1 MAFLLPDNIPSRSGI
16 PNRLR
21 QTARALKVHTPEEMT
36 VWLREADNGSPYLV
50 LLDPDAGIM
59 VIDAPRL
66 LARSQSRGQKNR
78 IFNRSRKRQGRV
90 FDSFEMLRI
99 PEEISKQAIEL
110 KRGLDET
117 SIRNLPVECVLAV
130 PDRDKDEGSVDQ
142 LSRTDRE
149 LPVLWQTDFQ
159 KDRLTGA
166 LRNILRGGQHP
177 PLQQQEQNRV
187 RAVVNPEIILARQRI
202 ENLPLFQDPETA
214 PEDVIHV
221 MDREQE
227 RVAEHLGFGY
237 RVLRGVAG
245 SGKTLVL
252 VYRARYLR
260 RLWSE
265 CRILVLCFNR
275 VLANALETM
284 LEIDENLDENLQVIN
299 IDRLAWNLAEQGN
312 RGNHKRSA
320 RSGRYANQSRSH
332 RSDRPGAPADHTQ
345 SADQPNS
352 DSVSVYDQRILEA
365 REAAK
370 NLPDSQRYDMVLVD
384 EAQDFDHS
392 RLDLAYTMLKPDR
405 LVSNPKSPD
414 RDNFVV
420 AFDVAQNVYRRNGAR
435 WNPPGL
441 DALGRRRTARGRS
454 SVFRKNYRNTREIL
468 EFAMNFLA
476 GSREW
481 KETSVDSNDP
491 AALVP
496 PEAARR
502 SGPLPH
508 LTAHRDLRGEAESI
522 ASRVAGLLTGGTDAE
537 DIIVMYGCYQL
548 ETELRQAFSRRDLPY
563 FHIQERNEKGWLI
576 NRDKAVCV
584 RGKVRASTLSGI
596 KGLEFSRVFI
606 GGVNQIRIPDVDEQ
620 DQLQTA
626 KSYLYVAMT
635 RARDEL
641 YITMSGGGEIGG
653 ILKEAERLSG

>member
-16 PNRLR
+16 PTRLR

-36 VWLREADNGSPYLV
+36 VWLREADNGSQYLV

-59 VIDAPRL
+59 VIDTPRL
-66 LARSQSRGQKNR
+66 PARSQSRAQKNR
-78 IFNRSRKRQGRV
+78 IFNRIRKRQGRV

-99 PEEISKQAIEL
+99 PEEISKQVIEL

-149 LPVLWQTDFQ
+149 LPILWQTDFQ
-159 KDRLTGA
+159 EDRLTGA
-166 LRNILRGGQHP
+166 LRNILGGGQHH

-202 ENLPLFQDPETA
+202 ENLPLFQYPETA

-227 RVAEHLGFGY
+227 RVAEHLGSGY

-252 VYRARYLR
+252 VHRARYLR
-260 RLWSE
+260 RLWPE
-265 CRILVLCFNR
+265 YRILVLCYNR
-275 VLANALETM
+275 VLANALETK
-284 LEIDENLDENLQVIN
+284 LEIDENLHVIN
-299 IDRLAWNLAEQGN
+299 IDKLAWKLAKQGN
-312 RGNHKRSA
+312 RSKHKRSA
-320 RSGRYANQSRSH
+320 QSGRYANQSRSH
-332 RSDRPGAPADHTQ
+332 RSDRPGAPADHTR
-345 SADQPNS
+345 SADQSSS
-352 DSVSVYDQRILEA
+352 DSVSAYDQRILEA
-365 REAAK
+365 REVAK

-481 KETSVDSNDP
+481 KKTSVDLNDP
-491 AALVP
+491 AALIP

-502 SGPLPH
+502 SGPMPH
-508 LTAHRDLRGEAESI
+508 LTTYRDLRGEAESI
-522 ASRVAGLLTGGTDAE
+522 ASRVEGLLTGGTAAE

-548 ETELRQAFSRRDLPY
+548 ETELRQAFLRRDLPY
-563 FHIQERNEKGWLI
+563 FHIQERNERGWQI

-584 RGKVRASTLSGI
+584 HGKVRASTLSGI

-620 DQLQTA
+620 DQLQAA

-653 ILKEAERLSG
+653 ALKEAERLSQNL